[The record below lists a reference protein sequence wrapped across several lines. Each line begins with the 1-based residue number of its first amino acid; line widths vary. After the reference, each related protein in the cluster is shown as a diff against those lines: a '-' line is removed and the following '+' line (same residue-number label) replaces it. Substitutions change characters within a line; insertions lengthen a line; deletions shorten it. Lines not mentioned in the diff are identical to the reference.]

1 MRKEQVFLILV
12 LSGMAVLVQGCA
24 VAWVGAGLGV
34 GAGMVA
40 YLKGD
45 LEAVESKDID
55 TVFEATEKAI
65 EELEIKVSKK
75 TKDKMSAVIVARD
88 AQDKKITIKLRAT
101 ADKGTKLSIRVGG
114 LGDETKSRLIY
125 EKIRENLKQQAA
137 PGKKAGN

>member
-1 MRKEQVFLILV
+1 MRKEQVFLILA
-12 LSGMAVLVQGCA
+12 LAGMAVLVQGCA

-40 YLKGD
+40 YFKGD

-101 ADKGTKLSIRVGG
+101 ADEGTKLSIRVGG